1 MTDLT
6 VHITAN
12 SQDDRFL
19 TFPVDVYSAV
29 GDLVASG
36 TASPNRPGSLT
47 FADGKRG
54 PLDRVHVFI
63 TPPSGETAQQIVELK
78 SGKGE
83 VHFDIRSTVPTEW
96 LEWVTPFHPLDH
108 LVSNTQA
115 VIASRRPIG
124 KVWMTLWSLL
134 DGRWQSRSL
143 DAENRLSDR
152 SGVQQITV
160 AVPDNPHLLQIGG
173 DEFGWRL
180 VTLPPA
186 QRVRV
191 ALTRSA
197 REKGD
202 TIDVTVS
209 REQPDNEILLAYL
222 SGGAVTEANRLAD
235 IPEMADRLLEE
246 KINDPISAVAAGYF
260 LLRIN
265 KLAQRTDW
273 VRNLMNWFPAIA
285 DGAILSATLAAQTT
299 GAKDTEIRK
308 SIGVALDRGL
318 PIFSIG
324 AALLHRTMSAVHR
337 GRHETKRFHESYLAL
352 QAYVRAASPLGPYFA
367 FRGLSPAEPT
377 WVSIFG
383 QEDNP
388 GFGLSS
394 DGTPLQRLV
403 YARPATVRG
412 RYGRTAVQLPLAP
425 VSASAETEVQTQAVL
440 EPLPS
445 SGTPGVHIRPLGR
458 QRNGRGLPFRETTF
472 LSHLSLPTERSVTPD
487 RPSSGSRKFAAPI
500 GLRDEAIPDGI
511 GTPPPPRQSERYWR
525 EQREANAVTVF
536 ED

>member
-1 MTDLT
+1 
-6 VHITAN
+6 
-12 SQDDRFL
+12 
-19 TFPVDVYSAV
+19 
-29 GDLVASG
+29 
-36 TASPNRPGSLT
+36 
-47 FADGKRG
+47 
-54 PLDRVHVFI
+54 
-63 TPPSGETAQQIVELK
+63 
-78 SGKGE
+78 
-83 VHFDIRSTVPTEW
+83 
-96 LEWVTPFHPLDH
+96 
-108 LVSNTQA
+108 
-115 VIASRRPIG
+115 
-124 KVWMTLWSLL
+124 
-134 DGRWQSRSL
+134 
-143 DAENRLSDR
+143 
-152 SGVQQITV
+152 
-160 AVPDNPHLLQIGG
+160 
-173 DEFGWRL
+173 
-180 VTLPPA
+180 
-186 QRVRV
+186 
-191 ALTRSA
+191 
-197 REKGD
+197 
-202 TIDVTVS
+202 
-209 REQPDNEILLAYL
+209 
-222 SGGAVTEANRLAD
+222 
-235 IPEMADRLLEE
+235 MADRLLEE

-337 GRHETKRFHESYLAL
+337 GRHETKRFHQSYLAL

-445 SGTPGVHIRPLGR
+445 SGTPGVQIRPLGLTSLCR
-458 QRNGRGLPFRETTF
+458 LSVQSHRTAHRLVQGNSQRRL
-472 LSHLSLPTERSVTPD
+472 V
-487 RPSSGSRKFAAPI
+487 
-500 GLRDEAIPDGI
+500 
-511 GTPPPPRQSERYWR
+511 
-525 EQREANAVTVF
+525 
-536 ED
+536 

>member
-1 MTDLT
+1 MTDLII
-6 VHITAN
+6 HITGS
-12 SQDDRFL
+12 SQNNRFL
-19 TFPVDVYSAV
+19 TFPVDVYSPL

-36 TASPNRPGSLT
+36 TASPSRPGSLT
-47 FADGKRG
+47 FANGKRG
-54 PLDRVHVFI
+54 PLDRVHVVI
-63 TPPSGETAQQIVELK
+63 TLPSGETAQQIVDLK
-78 SGKGE
+78 NGKSE
-83 VHFDIRSTVPTEW
+83 ARFDIRSTVPTEW
-96 LEWVTPFHPLDH
+96 LEWVTPFHSLDH
-108 LVSNTQA
+108 LVGTSG
-115 VIASRRPIG
+115 IAARRSIG

-134 DGRWQSRSL
+134 DGLWQGSSL

-152 SGVQQITV
+152 SGVQQITI
-160 AVPDNPHLLQIGG
+160 AVPNNPHLLQIGG

-180 VTLPPA
+180 VSLPPA

-209 REQPDNEILLAYL
+209 REQPDNEIILAYL
-222 SGGAVTEANRLAD
+222 SGGAITEANRLAD
-235 IPEMADRLLEE
+235 IPEVADRLLEE

-265 KLAQRTDW
+265 KLSERRDW

-299 GAKDTEIRK
+299 GVKETEIRK
-308 SIGVALDRGL
+308 SIDVALDRGL

-324 AALLHRTMSAVHR
+324 ATFLHRTMSAVHR
-337 GRHETKRFHESYLAL
+337 GRHETKRFHQSYLAL
-352 QAYVRAASPLGPYFA
+352 QAYVRAASALGPYFA

-440 EPLPS
+440 ESLPS
-445 SGTPGVHIRPLGR
+445 PGTPGVQIRPLDR
-458 QRNGRGLPFRETTF
+458 RRNGRGLPFRETTF
-472 LSHLSLPTERSVTPD
+472 LTHLSLPTERSVTPPP
-487 RPSSGSRKFAAPI
+487 PSSGSRKSAAPT
-500 GLRDEAIPDGI
+500 GLRDKAIPDAV
-511 GTPPPPRQSERYWR
+511 GTAPSPRQSERYWR
-525 EQREANAVTVF
+525 EQREANAVTFF